1 MKFIHLYTHVVE
13 TESDRF
19 LSEKFEI
26 LFISQIKEKLKLRLF
41 SALQFDNLKILPA
54 LPHVITT
61 PPMIRSISIK

>member
-13 TESDRF
+13 TESDKF

-54 LPHVITT
+54 LPYVITT